1 MRQALRPS
9 IRALTG
15 WEHRRLEFG
24 SVLEHRTTRCN
35 GAAKRRD
42 ELVRRTFF
50 ELRRLRFAS
59 IDAENESLIAASS
72 RFIT

>member
-1 MRQALRPS
+1 M
-9 IRALTG
+9 
-15 WEHRRLEFG
+15 W
-24 SVLEHRTTRCN
+24 EHRTTRCD
-35 GAAKRRD
+35 GAAQRD
-42 ELVRRTFF
+42 ELAAETFF

>member
-1 MRQALRPS
+1 V
-9 IRALTG
+9 
-15 WEHRRLEFG
+15 W
-24 SVLEHRTTRCN
+24 EHRTTRCD
-35 GAAKRRD
+35 GAAQRD
-42 ELVRRTFF
+42 ELAAAETFF